1 MRKLKLRKTVS
12 NLVRVDKAFM
22 DKFKLLFFERLNDD
36 ELLDELVRN
45 NNVDLE
51 SVLYTY
57 IDDECGQHGV
67 LVRSELLKHFPTKT
81 DNVEIGS
88 ISMRI
93 TNEWQRDVLNV
104 KCKIDFSFKV
114 AFPAVISIGDD
125 VRFIYKDEFGRECD
139 NEIIERYTNLRR
151 MESTFE
157 VRTVDDLVDMT
168 FKIFEELLKE
178 ENK

>member
-1 MRKLKLRKTVS
+1 MLKVNRE
-12 NLVRVDKAFM
+12 FM
-22 DKFKLLFFERLNDD
+22 NEFEQLFFERLSND
-36 ELLDELVRN
+36 ELLDDLVTKN
-45 NNVDLE
+45 DVDLE
-51 SVLYTY
+51 RVLYTS

-67 LVRSELLKHFPTKT
+67 LVMSELLKHFPTKN

-93 TNEWQRDVLNV
+93 TNEWKSDVLNV

-114 AFPAVISIGDD
+114 TFPAVIAIGDD
-125 VRFIYKDEFGRECD
+125 VRFSYKDEFGRECD

-151 MESTFE
+151 MESKFE
-157 VRTVDDLVDMT
+157 VRTVDELVEVT
-168 FKIFEELLKE
+168 FKILEQLLKG